1 MKKEKLINEIDLI
14 TESIIR
20 HVKRLKSD
28 GRAVHK
34 MDMDLL
40 IEKTRQL
47 YDQLIQL
54 DGIIIPFETSMATT
68 SDEEME
74 AKITEQHTE
83 EEVMV
88 EETVDRSMKEEM
100 PEGMMDPEE
109 QEVETVIEGAE
120 KEGFIEEMHEQVE
133 PEEQEEE
140 TLINHTEKVILP
152 EVHDEQ
158 SGAAGEKIIEKDQ
171 LLAPEERKEKKSTID
186 LFSTSAEPSL
196 GDRLK
201 SSDQPT
207 IADKI
212 TRNTINELRE
222 AIGINEKFLF
232 INELFNGDMA
242 RYNKIID
249 ELDAL
254 KTMEGVNTYMLELK
268 IQSQWK
274 DDNAALIKLNELLQR
289 KFVK

>member
-14 TESIIR
+14 TESIRR

-28 GRAVHK
+28 GHRVHK
-34 MDMDLL
+34 MDIDLL

-47 YDQLIQL
+47 YDQLINL
-54 DGIIIPFETSMATT
+54 DGITIPFETSMAEE
-68 SDEEME
+68 SEEEME
-74 AKITEQHTE
+74 VKITEQHIE
-83 EEVMV
+83 EEVLV
-88 EETVDRSMKEEM
+88 EETVDESMKEEM
-100 PEGMMDPEE
+100 PEGMIDPEEQEAETVIQGAEKEEFIEEIQEPVEPEE
-109 QEVETVIEGAE
+109 QEVETL
-120 KEGFIEEMHEQVE
+120 MHKR
-133 PEEQEEE
+133 EEE
-140 TLINHTEKVILP
+140 ILTEM
-152 EVHDEQ
+152 HDEQ
-158 SGAAGEKIIEKDQ
+158 TESVGEKIAEKDQ
-171 LLAPEERKEKKSTID
+171 AIAPEEKKETKSTID

-196 GDRLK
+196 GDRFK
-201 SSDQPT
+201 NDNQIT

-212 TRNTINELRE
+212 TKDYINELRE

-268 IQSQWK
+268 IQSQWT
-274 DDNAALIKLNELLQR
+274 DDNQALIKLTELLHR
-289 KFVK
+289 KFNK